1 MNKIINNRSYKD
13 ILTSG
18 IVDPQD
24 SKIEFSHD
32 MNKSKS
38 TNHSFLRKTNN
49 SEKNI
54 FQTVNGSSPISE
66 NLKSL
71 IKSSQPTINEKLS
84 PYSIGTESTRAAPN
98 KTRSLLENDFNKH
111 KNVYTNYTC
120 SNSSKDPN
128 FSNYNMHYKLIP
140 SRSDVENHFN
150 KQIIPKCSTPVHS
163 SRQLYNDDRIVMAQK
178 LPSSSRNINN
188 FNAPSRTIYVKSNSY
203 LN

>member
-1 MNKIINNRSYKD
+1 
-13 ILTSG
+13 
-18 IVDPQD
+18 
-24 SKIEFSHD
+24 

-38 TNHSFLRKTNN
+38 TNHSFIRKTNN

-54 FQTVNGSSPISE
+54 VHTVNGSSPISE
-66 NLKSL
+66 NEKLKSL
-71 IKSSQPTINEKLS
+71 IKSSQSTINEKSS
-84 PYSIGTESTRAAPN
+84 PYCIGTETTKAVTKKS
-98 KTRSLLENDFNKH
+98 RSLLENDFNKH

-140 SRSDVENHFN
+140 SRNDAENHFY
-150 KQIIPKCSTPVHS
+150 KQSRPKCSTPVHS
-163 SRQLYNDDRIVMAQK
+163 SRQLCRDDNIVMTK
-178 LPSSSRNINN
+178 VLPSSSRFINN

>member
-66 NLKSL
+66 NENLKSL

-84 PYSIGTESTRAAPN
+84 IAKKYEQISTRV
-98 KTRSLLENDFNKH
+98 
-111 KNVYTNYTC
+111 KNY
-120 SNSSKDPN
+120 S
-128 FSNYNMHYKLIP
+128 
-140 SRSDVENHFN
+140 
-150 KQIIPKCSTPVHS
+150 
-163 SRQLYNDDRIVMAQK
+163 
-178 LPSSSRNINN
+178 
-188 FNAPSRTIYVKSNSY
+188 
-203 LN
+203 